1 MKILLIFLVILG
13 LWVRPVWADELA
25 DIEKQI
31 AAIEASMAPLKN
43 ESEGLRQK
51 IGTAKTQISTV
62 EKLMANLTVKMI
74 DQETDLEVQKVLMAE
89 RVKRYYVNS
98 KRYSPLL
105 MLMSGGEGSGLL
117 RQYALVKAVI
127 AQDKNQIQKYIS
139 DLNKLTANKVRLETE
154 KIKISK
160 LKSDMESRFGFLAG
174 EIQKA
179 ETYKAEL
186 SRRQQ
191 QLIAEKMAM
200 FTTSVGEAGI
210 SDDPN
215 SSVGYNPGFSP
226 AFAAFSFGAPHRK
239 GMSQFGA
246 YGRAKAGQNYE
257 SILKTYYGDIRIE
270 KQETDRS
277 IKTSVGT
284 LPFENNYLMGIAEMP
299 AGWGDKGGYEAL
311 KAQAIAARTY
321 ALAYTNN
328 LSGSICVTEAC
339 QVYKRSK
346 YENPGTWKRAVEETR
361 GMVIVSNKTGKIFS
375 TMYASTAGGAVYGY
389 TSADHSTPQIWDTN
403 CGNFSC
409 WPGEAYEKASSSSW
423 FYKGWYKTRSNL
435 LCGRSH
441 PWLTETEFS
450 DLINSVI
457 YYVKTKDTT
466 HLSQYETGGCF
477 GGRDPD
483 AWSPEELRR
492 QVNDKGGPVTS
503 INSVGVEYSTGGV
516 TKSVKI
522 NTDKGELVF
531 SGEDFKQ
538 AYVLRAPGAISIKSS
553 LFNLEKK

>member
-1 MKILLIFLVILG
+1 MRILLIFLAVFG
-13 LWVRPVWADELA
+13 LLNSPVLADELA

-31 AAIEASMAPLKN
+31 AMIENTMAPLKK
-43 ESEGLRQK
+43 ESAGLGQK
-51 IGTAKTQISTV
+51 IGAAKTQITSV
-62 EKLMANLTVKMI
+62 EKLVASLALKMI
-74 DQETDLEVQKVLMAE
+74 DQETDLEVSKVLMAE
-89 RVKRYYVNS
+89 RVRRYYVNS

-105 MLMSGGEGSGLL
+105 MLMASGEGSELL

-127 AQDKNQIQKYIS
+127 AQDKNQIQNYIL
-139 DLNKLTANKVRLETE
+139 DLNTLTANKAKLEAE
-154 KIKISK
+154 KVKISK
-160 LKSDMESRFGFLAG
+160 LKLDMENRFGFLAG
-174 EIQKA
+174 EILKA

-191 QLIAEKMAM
+191 QLIAEKTAM
-200 FTTSVGEAGI
+200 FTTSVGDAGI
-210 SDDPN
+210 TDDPN
-215 SSVGYNPGFSP
+215 SSIGHNPGFSP
-226 AFAAFSFGAPHRK
+226 AFAVFSFGAPHRK

-257 SILKTYYGDIRIE
+257 TILKAYYGDIRIE
-270 KQETDRS
+270 KQEKNGS
-277 IKTSVGT
+277 IRTSMGT
-284 LPFENNYLMGIAEMP
+284 LPFEGNYLVGIAEMP

-321 ALAYTNN
+321 ALSYTDN
-328 LSGSICVTEAC
+328 LAKSICVTEAC
-339 QVYKRSK
+339 QVYKRSR
-346 YENPGTWKRAVEETR
+346 YESPGTWKKAVEETR

-375 TMYASTAGGAVYGY
+375 TMYASTSGGATYGY
-389 TSADHSTPQIWDTN
+389 TSVDHSTPQVWDTN

-409 WPGEAYEKASSSSW
+409 WPGEAYEKSAGSSW

-435 LCGRSH
+435 SCGRSH

-450 DLINSVI
+450 DLINAVI

-492 QVNDKGGPVTS
+492 QVGDKGGPVS
-503 INSVGVEYSTGGV
+503 KINSVGVEYSTGGV

-522 NTDKGELVF
+522 NTDKGEF
-531 SGEDFKQ
+531 IFEGENFKQ
-538 AYVLRAPGAISIKSS
+538 AFVLRAPGAISVKSS

>member
-1 MKILLIFLVILG
+1 MKILLVFLAVFG
-13 LWVRPVWADELA
+13 LWSSPVLADELA

-31 AAIEASMAPLKN
+31 AAIEASMTPLKK
-43 ESEGLRQK
+43 ESAGLSQK
-51 IGTAKTQISTV
+51 ITAAKVQIVAV
-62 EKLMANLTVKMI
+62 EKLVANLTVKMI
-74 DQETDLEVQKVLMAE
+74 DQEADLEVQKVLLAE
-89 RVKRYYVNS
+89 RVKRYYINS

-105 MLMSGGEGSGLL
+105 MLLAGGEGSGLL

-127 AQDKNQIQKYIS
+127 TQDKNQIQKYIL
-139 DLNKLTANKVRLETE
+139 DINTLTANKVRLETE
-154 KIKISK
+154 KIKLSK
-160 LKSDMESRFGFLAG
+160 LKTDMENRFGFLSK
-174 EIQKA
+174 EILKA

-186 SRRQQ
+186 SRKQQ
-191 QLIAEKMAM
+191 QLIAEKTAM

-215 SSVGYNPGFSP
+215 SSIGYNPGFSP
-226 AFAAFSFGAPHRK
+226 AYAVFSFGAPHRK
-239 GMSQFGA
+239 GMSQYGA
-246 YGRAKAGQNYE
+246 YGRAKAGQNFE
-257 SILKTYYGDIRIE
+257 TILRTYYGDIRIE

-284 LPFENNYLMGIAEMP
+284 LPFESNYLVGIAEMP
-299 AGWGDKGGYEAL
+299 SGWGDKGGYEAL

-321 ALAYTNN
+321 ALSYTNN

-339 QVYKRSK
+339 QVYKRSR
-346 YENPGTWKRAVEETR
+346 YESPGTWKRAVEETK
-361 GMVIVSNKTGKIFS
+361 GMVAVSNKTGKIFS
-375 TMYASTAGGAVYGY
+375 TMYASTSGGATYGY
-389 TSADHSTPQIWDTN
+389 TSVDHNTPQVWDTN

-409 WPGEAYEKASSSSW
+409 WPGEAYEKSAGSSW

-435 LCGRSH
+435 TCGRSH

-450 DLINSVI
+450 DLINAVI

-492 QVNDKGGPVTS
+492 QVGDKGGPVS
-503 INSVGVEYSTGGV
+503 KINSVAVEYSTGGV

-522 NTDKGELVF
+522 NTDKGEF
-531 SGEDFKQ
+531 NFNAEDFRQ

-553 LFNLEKK
+553 LFNPEKK

>member
-1 MKILLIFLVILG
+1 MLG
-13 LWVRPVWADELA
+13 WWTRPVWADELA

-31 AAIEASMAPLKN
+31 AAIETSMAPLKK
-43 ESEGLRQK
+43 ESEGLSQK
-51 IGTAKTQISTV
+51 IRTAKLGIASV
-62 EKLMANLTVKMI
+62 EKMMANLTLKMI
-74 DQETDLEVQKVLMAE
+74 DQEADLEVQKVLMAE

-105 MLMSGGEGSGLL
+105 MLLAGGEGSGLL

-139 DLNKLTANKVRLETE
+139 DLNNLIANKARLETE
-154 KIKISK
+154 KTKISK

-191 QLIAEKMAM
+191 QLIAEKTAM

-215 SSVGYNPGFSP
+215 SSISFNPGFSP
-226 AFAAFSFGAPHRK
+226 AFAVFSFGAPHRK

-246 YGRAKAGQNYE
+246 YGRAKAGQNFE
-257 SILKTYYGDIRIE
+257 SILKAYYGDIRIE

-284 LPFENNYLMGIAEMP
+284 LPFESNYLVGIAEMP
-299 AGWGDKGGYEAL
+299 SGWGDKGGYEAL

-321 ALAYTNN
+321 ALSYTNN

-339 QVYKRSK
+339 QVYKRSR
-346 YENPGTWKRAVEETR
+346 YESPGTWKRAVEETK

-375 TMYASTAGGAVYGY
+375 TMYASTAGGATYGY
-389 TSADHSTPQIWDTN
+389 TSVDHSTPQIWDTN

-409 WPGEAYEKASSSSW
+409 WPGEAYEKTAGSSW

-435 LCGRSH
+435 SCGRSH
-441 PWLTETEFS
+441 PWLTETEFA
-450 DLINSVI
+450 DLINAVI
-457 YYVKTKDTT
+457 YFVKTKDTT

-492 QVNDKGGPVTS
+492 QAGDKGGPVS
-503 INSVGVEYSTGGV
+503 KINSVAVEYSTNGV
-516 TKSVKI
+516 TKNVKI
-522 NTDKGELVF
+522 GTDKGEFVF
-531 SGEDFKQ
+531 SGEEFRDAF
-538 AYVLRAPGAISIKSS
+538 VLRAPGAISIKSS

>member
-1 MKILLIFLVILG
+1 MFGLLNS
-13 LWVRPVWADELA
+13 PVLADELA

-31 AAIEASMAPLKN
+31 AMIENTMAPLKK
-43 ESEGLRQK
+43 ESAGLGQK
-51 IGTAKTQISTV
+51 IGAAKTQITSV
-62 EKLMANLTVKMI
+62 EKLVASLALKMI
-74 DQETDLEVQKVLMAE
+74 DQETDLEVSKVLMAE
-89 RVKRYYVNS
+89 RVRRYYVNS

-105 MLMSGGEGSGLL
+105 MLMASGEGSELL

-127 AQDKNQIQKYIS
+127 AQDKNQIQNYIL
-139 DLNKLTANKVRLETE
+139 DLNTLTANKAKLEAE
-154 KIKISK
+154 KVKISK
-160 LKSDMESRFGFLAG
+160 LKLDMENRFGFLAG
-174 EIQKA
+174 EILKA

-191 QLIAEKMAM
+191 QLIAEKTAM
-200 FTTSVGEAGI
+200 FTTSVGDAGI
-210 SDDPN
+210 TDDPN
-215 SSVGYNPGFSP
+215 SSIGHNPGFSP
-226 AFAAFSFGAPHRK
+226 AFAVFSFGAPHRK

-257 SILKTYYGDIRIE
+257 TILKAYYGDIRIE
-270 KQETDRS
+270 KQEKNGS
-277 IKTSVGT
+277 IRTSMGT
-284 LPFENNYLMGIAEMP
+284 LPFEGNYLVGIAEMP

-321 ALAYTNN
+321 ALSYTDN
-328 LSGSICVTEAC
+328 LAKSICVTEAC
-339 QVYKRSK
+339 QVYKRSR
-346 YENPGTWKRAVEETR
+346 YESPGTWKKAVEETR

-375 TMYASTAGGAVYGY
+375 TMYASTSGGATYGY
-389 TSADHSTPQIWDTN
+389 TSVDHSTPQVWDTN

-409 WPGEAYEKASSSSW
+409 WPGEAYEKSAGSSW

-435 LCGRSH
+435 SCGRSH

-450 DLINSVI
+450 DLINAVI

-492 QVNDKGGPVTS
+492 QVGDKGGPVS
-503 INSVGVEYSTGGV
+503 KINSVGVEYSTGGV

-522 NTDKGELVF
+522 NTDKGEF
-531 SGEDFKQ
+531 IFEGENFKQ
-538 AYVLRAPGAISIKSS
+538 AFVLRAPGAISVKSS

>member
-1 MKILLIFLVILG
+1 VFGLLNS
-13 LWVRPVWADELA
+13 PVLADELA

-31 AAIEASMAPLKN
+31 AMIENTMAPLKK
-43 ESEGLRQK
+43 ESAGLGQK
-51 IGTAKTQISTV
+51 IGAAKTQITSV
-62 EKLMANLTVKMI
+62 EKLVASLALKMI
-74 DQETDLEVQKVLMAE
+74 DQETDLEVSKVLMAE
-89 RVKRYYVNS
+89 RVRRYYVNS

-105 MLMSGGEGSGLL
+105 MLMASGEGSELL

-127 AQDKNQIQKYIS
+127 AQDKNQIQNYIL
-139 DLNKLTANKVRLETE
+139 DLNTLTANKAKLEAE
-154 KIKISK
+154 KVKISK
-160 LKSDMESRFGFLAG
+160 LKLDMENRFGFLAG
-174 EIQKA
+174 EILKA

-191 QLIAEKMAM
+191 QLIAEKTAM
-200 FTTSVGEAGI
+200 FTTSVGDAGI
-210 SDDPN
+210 TDDPN
-215 SSVGYNPGFSP
+215 SSIGHNPGFSP
-226 AFAAFSFGAPHRK
+226 AFAVFSFGAPHRK

-257 SILKTYYGDIRIE
+257 TILKAYYGDIRIE
-270 KQETDRS
+270 KQEKNGS
-277 IKTSVGT
+277 IRTSMGT
-284 LPFENNYLMGIAEMP
+284 LPFEGNYLVGIAEMP

-321 ALAYTNN
+321 ALSYTDN
-328 LSGSICVTEAC
+328 LAKSICVTEAC
-339 QVYKRSK
+339 QVYKRSR
-346 YENPGTWKRAVEETR
+346 YESPGTWKKAVEETR

-375 TMYASTAGGAVYGY
+375 TMYASTSGGATYGY
-389 TSADHSTPQIWDTN
+389 TSVDHSTPQVWDTN

-409 WPGEAYEKASSSSW
+409 WPGEAYEKSAGSSW

-435 LCGRSH
+435 SCGRSH

-450 DLINSVI
+450 DLINAVI

-492 QVNDKGGPVTS
+492 QVGDKGGPVS
-503 INSVGVEYSTGGV
+503 KINSVGVEYSTGGV

-522 NTDKGELVF
+522 NTDKGEF
-531 SGEDFKQ
+531 IFEGENFKQ
-538 AYVLRAPGAISIKSS
+538 AFVLRAPGAISVKSS